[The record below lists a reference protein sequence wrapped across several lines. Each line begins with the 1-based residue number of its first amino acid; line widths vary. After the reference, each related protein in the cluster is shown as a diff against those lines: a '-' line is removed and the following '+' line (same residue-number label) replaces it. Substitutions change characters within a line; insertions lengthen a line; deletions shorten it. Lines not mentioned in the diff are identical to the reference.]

1 MYFLCVWVRIKLP
14 LFFKVHFFIT
24 AKFLYLSEIIIS
36 VTEIADL
43 SCDTISTKTTI
54 TTDSRNLAYGVSVLV
69 ATITLLL

>member
-1 MYFLCVWVRIKLP
+1 M
-14 LFFKVHFFIT
+14 
-24 AKFLYLSEIIIS
+24 AKILYLSEIIIS
-36 VTEIADL
+36 VAEIADL